1 MKLEDF
7 YYRKEKNDTLVKIIA
22 LIRKNKTGEIRE
34 YKDELYWGNWYQD
47 EEPST
52 YIWED
57 GNYSCDC
64 NRYLFFQRVKNEN
77 EDNEEC
83 GDELYSVNLK
93 NPKNEEIFY
102 KEY

>member
-7 YYRKEKNDTLVKIIA
+7 YYRKEKNDTFVEIIA

-34 YKDELYWGNWYQD
+34 YKDELYWGNWYRS

-52 YIWED
+52 FIWED

-77 EDNEEC
+77 EDNKKC

-93 NPKNEEIFY
+93 NPKNNEIFY